1 MSMSDNWWLWGIFAF
16 IVVAMLAVDLL
27 VRGDTHKVSMKE
39 AALWSL
45 LWVLVSLL
53 FGAGLWAYLYT
64 TQDLA
69 VANNKATEFL
79 TGYLIEKSL
88 SVDNV
93 FVWLTLFGFF
103 GIPPELQRR
112 VLIYGV
118 LGAVVLRVIIILI
131 GAWLVRNFEW
141 ILYVFGV
148 FLVFTGGKMAWSA
161 NKQSNVEDNRL
172 LRWLRGHLRI
182 TQSLH
187 GNRFTIRDQGK
198 LWATPLLVVLIMVEV
213 SDIIFA
219 VDSIPAIFA
228 ITRDTFIVLTS
239 NLFAILGLR
248 AMYFLF
254 AGLAERFSLLDY
266 GLAVVL
272 AFIGIK
278 LLIEPWVHIP
288 IGWSLA
294 VVAVVIAATMAFS
307 WYWTDRHATS
317 S

>member
-1 MSMSDNWWLWGIFAF
+1 MGESWWLWGVFALL
-16 IVVAMLAVDLL
+16 VLAMLGVDLL
-27 VRGDTHKVSMKE
+27 MRGDTHKVSMKE
-39 AALWSL
+39 AAAWSTV
-45 LWVLVSLL
+45 WVLVSLL

-64 TQDLA
+64 TQDITM
-69 VANNKATEFL
+69 ANSKATEFL

-93 FVWLTLFGFF
+93 FVWLTLFSFF
-103 GIPPELQRR
+103 GISPELQRR

-118 LGAVVLRVIIILI
+118 LGAVVLRIVIILI

-141 ILYVFGV
+141 VLYVFGA
-148 FLVFTGGKMAWSA
+148 FLVFTGVKMAWGA
-161 NKQSNVEDNRL
+161 NKQSNVENNRL
-172 LRWLRGHLRI
+172 LRWMRGHLRI
-182 TQSLH
+182 TRSLH
-187 GNRFTIRDQGK
+187 GNRFTIKEQGK
-198 LWATPLLVVLIMVEV
+198 RWATPLLVVLIMVEI

-239 NLFAILGLR
+239 NIFAVLGLR

-266 GLAVVL
+266 GLALVL
-272 AFIGIK
+272 VFIGIK
-278 LLIEPWVHIP
+278 LLIEHWYTIP

-294 VVAVVIAATMAFS
+294 VVAVVVSGTMAFS